1 MQRLVRNSAITLFTS
16 LLVVGGALYYFNDK
30 NNTEAD
36 LNIDEI
42 VVEDEADID
51 ATRVKGTTQNVY
63 FSTIKE
69 NYIYENPEIYPEN
82 LVALIE
88 KNPEILD
95 FVYNYPT
102 AHLANYDIDIS
113 SDVES
118 AMGDVPY
125 FSQFDARWGYMEYGT
140 GVVGYTGCGPVALSM
155 VAVYLTGNLEF
166 SPDYVVRYAIDND
179 YCIPG
184 NGTAWSLMYEGC
196 EAFGISSY
204 ELTNSEYAMKNALDN
219 DEPIICLM
227 GPGDFTSEGHFIVLT
242 GYPDEG
248 FYVNDPYSVTRSN
261 TVWSYDQI
269 ENQINAMWAFY

>member
-1 MQRLVRNSAITLFTS
+1 MNRFVRNSIITTVTVAI
-16 LLVVGGALYYFNDK
+16 VVGGALYYFNTS
-30 NNTEAD
+30 NTIEAN
-36 LNIDEI
+36 LNEENVN
-42 VVEDEADID
+42 VVEVSENRI
-51 ATRVKGTTQNVY
+51 KGTTQNVL
-63 FSTIKE
+63 FENMKI
-69 NYIYENPEIYPEN
+69 NYIESNPDLYPEN
-82 LVALIE
+82 LVNLIDR
-88 KNPEILD
+88 NPEILD

-102 AHLANYDIDIS
+102 AHLAQHDVDVS

-155 VAVYLTGNLEF
+155 VAIYLTGNLDY
-166 SPDYVVRYAIDND
+166 SPDYVVTYAIDNG

-196 EAFGISSY
+196 TSLGINSY
-204 ELTNSEYAMKNALDN
+204 ELINDESTIKNALDN
-219 DEPIICLM
+219 NEPVICLM

-242 GYPDEG
+242 GYTDEG

-261 TVWSYDQI
+261 KTWSY
-269 ENQINAMWAFY
+269 NQISNQIMAMWAFY